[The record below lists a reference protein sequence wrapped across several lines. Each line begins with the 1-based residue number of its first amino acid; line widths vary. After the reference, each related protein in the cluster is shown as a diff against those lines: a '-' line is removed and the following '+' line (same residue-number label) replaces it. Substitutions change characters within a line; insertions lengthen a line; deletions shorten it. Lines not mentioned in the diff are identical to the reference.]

1 MKLFWTEPAIQD
13 LRDLRDYIAAD
24 SDFHAADFIAS
35 IVTRA
40 ERLTTFPMI
49 GRVVPEAQR
58 ENTREILY
66 RSYRIIYRIVGE
78 RVDVLA
84 LIHGSRESLGPG
96 NEALGDPV
104 GACSERESRQAR
116 RS

>member
-35 IVTRA
+35 IVTRT
-40 ERLTTFPMI
+40 ERLTTFPML
-49 GRVVPEAQR
+49 GRIVFEAQG
-58 ENTREILY
+58 EDIREILY

-78 RVDVLA
+78 RIDVLA
-84 LIHGSRESLGPG
+84 VIHGSRDLWGQEPKPWEL
-96 NEALGDPV
+96 A
-104 GACSERESRQAR
+104 
-116 RS
+116 

>member
-35 IVTRA
+35 IITRA

-66 RSYRIIYRIVGE
+66 RSYRIVGE
-78 RVDVLA
+78 RVEVLA
-84 LIHGSRESLGPG
+84 VIHSARDLWG
-96 NEALGDPV
+96 
-104 GACSERESRQAR
+104 QAPKPWEIA
-116 RS
+116 

>member
-35 IVTRA
+35 IITRA

-49 GRVVPEAQR
+49 GRVVPEAQG
-58 ENTREILY
+58 EDIREILY

-84 LIHGSRESLGPG
+84 VVHGSRDLWSQESKPW
-96 NEALGDPV
+96 EIA
-104 GACSERESRQAR
+104 
-116 RS
+116 

>member
-35 IVTRA
+35 IITRA

-49 GRVVPEAQR
+49 GRMVPEAQR
-58 ENTREILY
+58 ENIREILF
-66 RSYRIIYRIVGE
+66 RSYRIIYRIIGE

-84 LIHGSRESLGPG
+84 VIHGSRDLWGQEPKPW
-96 NEALGDPV
+96 EIA
-104 GACSERESRQAR
+104 
-116 RS
+116 

>member
-35 IVTRA
+35 IITRA

-49 GRVVPEAQR
+49 GRLR
-58 ENTREILY
+58 RKTRMSEKYSIGA
-66 RSYRIIYRIVGE
+66 IVSSTE
-78 RVDVLA
+78 SW
-84 LIHGSRESLGPG
+84 GSASM
-96 NEALGDPV
+96 
-104 GACSERESRQAR
+104 CSR
-116 RS
+116 

>member
-35 IVTRA
+35 IITRA

-49 GRVVPEAQR
+49 GRVVPEAQG
-58 ENTREILY
+58 EDIREILY

-84 LIHGSRESLGPG
+84 VVHGSRDLWSQEPKPW
-96 NEALGDPV
+96 EIA
-104 GACSERESRQAR
+104 
-116 RS
+116 

>member
-35 IVTRA
+35 IITRA
-40 ERLTTFPMI
+40 ERLTMFPMI
-49 GRVVPEAQR
+49 GRLVPEAQV
-58 ENTREILY
+58 ENIREILY

-84 LIHGSRESLGPG
+84 VIHGSRDLWGQ
-96 NEALGDPV
+96 EAKPWEI
-104 GACSERESRQAR
+104 A
-116 RS
+116 

>member
-35 IVTRA
+35 IITRA
-40 ERLTTFPMI
+40 ERITAFPMI

-58 ENTREILY
+58 QNISEIVY
-66 RSYRIIYRIVGE
+66 RSYRIIYRIKGE
-78 RVDVLA
+78 RVEVLA
-84 LIHGSRESLGPG
+84 IIHGATDLWGQEPKPW
-96 NEALGDPV
+96 ETA
-104 GACSERESRQAR
+104 
-116 RS
+116 

>member
-35 IVTRA
+35 IITRA

-49 GRVVPEAQR
+49 GRIVPEAQR
-58 ENTREILY
+58 EIIREILF
-66 RSYRIIYRIVGE
+66 RSYRIVGE

-84 LIHGSRESLGPG
+84 VIHGSRDLWGQEPKPW
-96 NEALGDPV
+96 ETA
-104 GACSERESRQAR
+104 
-116 RS
+116 